1 MRIYESEAEVLIW
14 PYHGMKSP
22 GHAALKIRTNKDGEV
37 YQTYVSW
44 WPAGGEGKNTPFSYR
59 PAEAQPGY
67 YKDKFLEMSASTRN
81 RLNDGEINR
90 DPRRFQKVSQNP
102 NTALEFV
109 TSANKKFNLPGLFSR
124 VGRTRKSGAGIDGF
138 DNVAGRSS
146 LADGEYTY
154 WGLNLPGMVKWW
166 MDFSD
171 TPKGYSF
178 VSTKYNCAAV
188 VAQCLLEGCAD
199 AYIDIKQPKMY
210 YTPNDISALADKLV
224 NRLDDLNIESRRL
237 INNSRQ
243 SLDRPGIWTSE
254 EFYKASYAGR
264 FARRKGQVASIDDLL
279 KEYHK
284 AGPWDENNFPQKFKA
299 LGRMMR
305 NVLDHRQKKAGSDR
319 GGAVETLG
327 LQILAEL
334 SSEELLIAQNNNA
347 GGSLAALLSLCEEG
361 NNRTL
366 DQSFKKAKKF

>member
-1 MRIYESEAEVLIW
+1 M
-14 PYHGMKSP
+14 
-22 GHAALKIRTNKDGEV
+22 
-37 YQTYVSW
+37 
-44 WPAGGEGKNTPFSYR
+44 
-59 PAEAQPGY
+59 
-67 YKDKFLEMSASTRN
+67 
-81 RLNDGEINR
+81 
-90 DPRRFQKVSQNP
+90 
-102 NTALEFV
+102 
-109 TSANKKFNLPGLFSR
+109 
-124 VGRTRKSGAGIDGF
+124 
-138 DNVAGRSS
+138 
-146 LADGEYTY
+146 
-154 WGLNLPGMVKWW
+154 NLPGMVKWW

-284 AGPWDENNFPQKFKA
+284 AGPWDKNNFPQKFTA
-299 LGRMMR
+299 LARMMQ

-319 GGAVETLG
+319 GSAVETLG
-327 LQILAEL
+327 LQIIAEL